1 MVSVL
6 GSGFVP
12 DFASIDF
19 CRLHSCCKSRQ
30 QPFLQDAPV
39 SVHVLAESNL
49 CYREGR
55 VQGHKEQSVKPAS
68 KQTANSDLHGGLPTP
83 FKWETVH
90 QTGNRRMKD
99 F

>member
-12 DFASIDF
+12 DFASTDF
-19 CRLHSCCKSRQ
+19 RKLHSCCKSRQ

-39 SVHVLAESNL
+39 SVHAQAESNL

-55 VQGHKEQSVKPAS
+55 IHGHKEQSVKPAS
-68 KQTANSDLHGGLPTP
+68 KQTTNSDLHGELPTL

-90 QTGNRRMKD
+90 QTGNRHMKD